1 MEPSD
6 TEGGRAST
14 SPTIP
19 AGSLAWVEDN
29 EYGFLTVKVSR
40 VDFSTR
46 HAYVE
51 THPEGASGVAAAQAA
66 AAVVREA
73 TAALLATNPFV
84 SHQSVTQCNKQG
96 QDGARS
102 PPIALQDL
110 QSSNHTEQWKE
121 HRLAPESTDLRQ
133 KNPAQ
138 SCGGYNSPVPQ
149 PCEGLENTV
158 LCTLPEK
165 NICESSGNPGTI
177 FLENVQHKASNAAE
191 AAAKKTIA
199 NFVPKPPF
207 EVPLTHLW
215 PYNAPPLPPHPMP
228 DDSASCGTL
237 SAAALLQLLQHR
249 YIRDEIYTYA
259 ANVLLAVNPYKPLPH
274 LYTAQQILLYR
285 NWREVARTYRRNFS
299 EEQWHNSRERGR
311 LTDSSSAIGSILD
324 SLPGVLPIRR
334 PSLIEC
340 PDGVLGSSSDPA
352 DRKNVNPWTIN
363 SLTSAEHTT
372 QAYGMQAKALAAEQ
386 AFKRS
391 TASRNRPP
399 PHPFVVAE
407 DALRRLVGT
416 QTSQTI
422 VVSGQSG
429 AGKTETSKQLM
440 LFLTHVSTSSQE
452 PSGIIP
458 DKALL
463 SNELKL
469 LHF

>member
-1 MEPSD
+1 MEPSHTD
-6 TEGGRAST
+6 GGQAST

-19 AGSLAWVEDN
+19 AGSLAWVEDS

-46 HAYVE
+46 RAYVE

-73 TAALLATNPFV
+73 TAALLATDPSV
-84 SHQSVTQCNKQG
+84 SLQSSTQCDTQG
-96 QDGARS
+96 QDGART

-121 HRLAPESTDLRQ
+121 HRPAPESTDLRQ
-133 KNPAQ
+133 DNPAQ
-138 SCGGYNSPVPQ
+138 CCGSYEGPVPQ
-149 PCEGLENTV
+149 PCEGLETTV

-165 NICESSGNPGTI
+165 NICESFGNSGTI
-177 FLENVQHKASNAAE
+177 FLGNVEHNASNAAE
-191 AAAKKTIA
+191 AAAKETIV
-199 NFVPKPPF
+199 NFAPKPPF

-215 PYNAPPLPPHPMP
+215 PYNAPPLPPHPVP

-285 NWREVARTYRRNFS
+285 NWREVARTYRRNFP
-299 EEQWHNSRERGR
+299 EEQWHSSREGG
-311 LTDSSSAIGSILD
+311 LLANSSSAIGSILD

-340 PDGVLGSSSDPA
+340 FDGVLGSSSDPA
-352 DRKNVNPWTIN
+352 DRTNVNPWTIN
-363 SLTSAEHTT
+363 STTSAERST
-372 QAYGMQAKALAAEQ
+372 QAYGTQAKALAAEQ

-440 LFLTHVSTSSQE
+440 LFLTHVSTSSQD
-452 PSGIIP
+452 

-463 SNELKL
+463 SSELKL